1 MITELPIFGIC
12 GRHESGKTTLI
23 EALLPALRAAEISVA
38 VAKIHA
44 SVIDVDREGKDSD
57 RLFRAGADVFLEGAA
72 EGFARTRPA
81 PERPEE
87 KGVRHLLPVGPEG
100 ACAQKVPDPFFFDL
114 ARRYDLVLVEGRK
127 RFEGTKV
134 WLLGEGETA
143 APEEVN
149 GALAV
154 LSRDADRLEAVR
166 RLLAEWLP
174 KQWLRTPVWGCVL
187 IGGRSRRMGTPKH
200 LLRRGDRAW
209 LEHTRDVLA
218 RVCERVVIVGG
229 GELPAGLKDA
239 TRLPDAPDVEGP
251 MAGILSAMRWAPWV
265 SWVVS
270 SCDLPNL
277 STEALDWL
285 LSTRRSGVWATLP
298 RLESRPGVEPLLAH
312 YDFRARALLE
322 TLAAERR
329 FSPSQLGGLA
339 KVISPTPPAAIA
351 SAWDNV
357 NTPEELGRSP
367 SA

>member
-12 GRHESGKTTLI
+12 GGHESGKTTLI
-23 EALLPALRAAEISVA
+23 EALVPELRAAGLSIA
-38 VAKIHA
+38 VAKIHT
-44 SVIDVDREGKDSD
+44 SVVDVDREGKDSD

-81 PERPEE
+81 PERP
-87 KGVRHLLPVGPEG
+87 VSLAL
-100 ACAQKVPDPFFFDL
+100 FDL

-127 RFEGTKV
+127 RFEGARV

-143 APEEVN
+143 APEEAN

-154 LSRDADRLEAVR
+154 LPRDADRLEAVR
-166 RLLAEWLP
+166 RLLADWLP
-174 KQWLRTPVWGCVL
+174 KQWLRTPVWACVL
-187 IGGRSRRMGTPKH
+187 IGGQSRRMGTPKH
-200 LLRRGDRAW
+200 LLRRGGRTW
-209 LEHTRDVLA
+209 LEHTRDVLT

-229 GELPAGLKDA
+229 GELPAGLKNA

-251 MAGILSAMRWAPWV
+251 MAGILAAMRWAPWA
-265 SWVVS
+265 SWIVS

-277 STEALDWL
+277 STEALKWL

-298 RLESRPGVEPLLAH
+298 CLEGNQGVEPLLAY
-312 YDFRARALLE
+312 YDFRARALFE

-329 FSPSQLGGLA
+329 FSPSQLAGLD
-339 KVISPTPPAAIA
+339 KVISPAPPAAIV

-367 SA
+367 ST